1 MDNLQIMDMGIKFTN
16 EMYIREYFCKINGR
30 YRYKNLEEDAILY
43 SGILLMQS
51 MFSMEGELPYYTRT
65 NNLRRNMASIGKENM
80 KKELLKNAI
89 NVGIYLRKEGINYS
103 STSFFP
109 GMKRE
114 TMALA
119 VLNNV
124 VQGGPEKGYELLD
137 DLQVIIGLCNLFADY
152 RREGKKEV
160 IDEIANK
167 NVLARSLNE
176 EIDIYH
182 SLYSRKRKMFV
193 LK

>member
-16 EMYIREYFCKINGR
+16 EMYINDYTPGTNKR
-30 YRYKNLEEDAILY
+30 YSYDDLVEDAILY
-43 SGILLMQS
+43 SGLLLMQS

-103 STSFFP
+103 STSFFYE
-109 GMKRE
+109 MNRK

-124 VQGGPEKGYELLD
+124 VKYGPERGYELLD

-160 IDEIANK
+160 IDEIANR
-167 NVLARSLNE
+167 NVLARCLND

-182 SLYSRKRKMFV
+182 SLYSGKRKMFV